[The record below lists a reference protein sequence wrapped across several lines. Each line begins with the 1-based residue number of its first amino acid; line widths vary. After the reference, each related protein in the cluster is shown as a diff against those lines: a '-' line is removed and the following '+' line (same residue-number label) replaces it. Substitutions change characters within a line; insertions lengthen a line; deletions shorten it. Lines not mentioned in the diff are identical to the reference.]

1 MKLHFP
7 WDGIEKLLT
16 EVITAKTAQPLYGE
30 VTGKGL
36 WLAGDDGV
44 YLMANTTDGEI
55 NSKRKPDEKHF
66 VVYAEECDPTRMPFD
81 DWWANKRM
89 TFGGDDG
96 VEFFSLANIVKF
108 RRLDPT
114 HLAVDFRATR
124 MVLTAVQRKGSR

>member
-7 WDGIEKLLT
+7 WDGIEKLLA
-16 EVITAKTAQPLYGE
+16 EVITAKTARTLHGE

-36 WLAGDDGV
+36 WLAGDAGV
-44 YLMANTTDGEI
+44 YLMANTTDGDI
-55 NSKRKPDEKHF
+55 NSSRKPDEKPF

-96 VEFFSLANIVKF
+96 VDFISLASIVRF

-114 HLAVDFRATR
+114 HLAVDFRSAR
-124 MVLTAVQRKGSR
+124 MVLTAVRRKGPR